1 MSPKVTEEHKEKT
14 RNRILT
20 AAEVIFSK
28 KGYYGASMEDIVHKS
43 GLSKGAIYGY
53 FESKE
58 ELFLSLQE
66 KLSSLSIKELQDLL
80 KDEESVQSK
89 LERAAFLVFG
99 SICDIPDEA
108 CRMDLEF
115 QVAASRIVK
124 MRNRLKK
131 QYSEIINFIAGL
143 IQDGVDNGELKKD
156 GDPKL
161 IATIL
166 VGAIGG
172 LQTLHITTG
181 MKLQWD
187 MIHSTY
193 IDIVMNGLLN

>member
-1 MSPKVTEEHKEKT
+1 MSPKVSEEHKEKT
-14 RNRILT
+14 RNRILI
-20 AAEVIFSK
+20 AAEDIFSK
-28 KGYYGASMEDIVHKS
+28 KGYYGASMEDIVKRS

-66 KLSSLSIKELQDLL
+66 KLSGLSIKELEDRL

-115 QVAASRIVK
+115 QVASSRIVK

-131 QYSEIINFIAGL
+131 QYSEIINFIASL
-143 IQDGVDNGELKKD
+143 IQDGFDNGELRKD

-181 MKLQWD
+181 MKFHWD
-187 MIHSTY
+187 KIHSTY
-193 IDIVMNGLLN
+193 TDIMMNGLLK